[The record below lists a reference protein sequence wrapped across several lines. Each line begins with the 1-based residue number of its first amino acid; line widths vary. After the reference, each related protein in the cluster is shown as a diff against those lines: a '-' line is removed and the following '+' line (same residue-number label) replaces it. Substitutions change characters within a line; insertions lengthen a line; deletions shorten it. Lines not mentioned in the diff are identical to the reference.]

1 MRASPVPY
9 CRGYAGMWAPL
20 WPVHSP
26 PWKQSLSRD
35 SLGDFPVLTPPFWVP
50 REISAAHRRRHCSG
64 DTAARYPLFR
74 RRGWSGAWQGAGR
87 SHCNPRLWVGA
98 QLVSRVSAQQSTS
111 LSNLLVTLLYSTFYF
126 CTLFT
131 HLFRVVY
138 NHWAGSVV
146 WMNTPLLLQS
156 MSTRCGRK
164 VRLGINTTTCHHK
177 MSMITDCGPQQMR
190 SHINAPLNSLAT
202 HTNT

>member
-1 MRASPVPY
+1 MQAPSPVSY
-9 CRGYAGMWAPL
+9 CRRCGAAGWG
-20 WPVHSP
+20 P
-26 PWKQSLSRD
+26 PWPGPSYPWIESLSRD
-35 SLGDFPVLTPPFWVP
+35 TLGDFPPSVP
-50 REISAAHRRRHCSG
+50 LEISAARCYSG
-64 DTAARYPLFR
+64 CKTAGPHLLLLLPRW
-74 RRGWSGAWQGAGR
+74 RGSFAR
-87 SHCNPRLWVGA
+87 SHRNPRLWVGA
-98 QLVSRVSAQQSTS
+98 QLVWRVSAQQSTS
-111 LSNLLVTLLYSTFYF
+111 LLNLLVTLLYSTFYF